1 MTKKT
6 ISFVLNGEET
16 EVYVEP
22 DRVLVDVIRDEVKLK
37 GTKIGCRSGDCG
49 ACTVIMDDLA
59 VNSCLIPVAKAQGCD
74 IQTVEGVAA
83 SDQLHPVQQAMLDN
97 GAVQCG
103 FCFSGMVM
111 SAKALLDHNPDP
123 TREEIRRAISG
134 NLCRCTGYKKIE
146 DAIADAAGHACSCGR
161 GGRS

>member
-1 MTKKT
+1 MAKKA

-22 DRVLVDVIRDEVKLK
+22 DRALVDVIRDDLKMK

-49 ACTVIMDDLA
+49 ACTVIMDGLA
-59 VNSCLIPVAKAQGCD
+59 VNSCLIPVAKAQGSV
-74 IQTVEGVAA
+74 IETIEGVA
-83 SDQLHPVQQAMLDN
+83 DGDDLHPVQQAMIDN
-97 GAVQCG
+97 GSVQCG

-111 SAKALLDHNPDP
+111 SAKALLDENPDP

-146 DAIADAAGHACSCGR
+146 DAIANAAGHVCSCGR

>member
-1 MTKKT
+1 MAKKLIT
-6 ISFVLNGEET
+6 FTLNGEQT

-22 DRVLVDVIRDEVKLK
+22 DRALVDVIRDDLKLK

-49 ACTVIMDDLA
+49 ACTVILNGVA
-59 VNSCLIPVAKAQGCD
+59 VDSCLIPIAKVSGQSV
-74 IQTVEGVAA
+74 QTIEGVA
-83 SDQLHPVQQAMLDN
+83 DGDKLHPVQQAMVDN

-111 SAKALLDHNPDP
+111 SAKALLDENPDP

-134 NLCRCTGYKKIE
+134 NLCRCTGYHKIV
-146 DAIADAAGHACSCGR
+146 DAVDIAAHGHVCHCHGEE
-161 GGRS
+161 